1 MTGLE
6 LSIETA
12 DRVLS
17 RVQNGV
23 VTFRA
28 MNAAEE
34 MHVLTALHHW
44 RDLAYGIPE
53 LLAEVAALRAEVED
67 CRRRARD
74 GINID

>member
-1 MTGLE
+1 MTIE

-17 RVQNGV
+17 RVAGGV

-44 RDLAYGIPE
+44 RELAFGIPD
-53 LLAEVAALRAEVED
+53 LLAENAALRAEVED
-67 CRRRARD
+67 CRRRAKE
-74 GINID
+74 GLNI

>member
-12 DRVLS
+12 DRVLA
-17 RVQNGV
+17 RVASGV

-44 RDLAYGIPE
+44 RELAYTIPD
-53 LLAEVAALRAEVED
+53 LLAENAALRAEVED
-67 CRRRARD
+67 CRRRAKE
-74 GINID
+74 GLNI

>member
-1 MTGLE
+1 MTTDQ
-6 LSIETA
+6 SIEVA
-12 DRVLS
+12 DRVLE
-17 RVQNGV
+17 RVRNGV

-28 MNAAEE
+28 MNTTEE

-44 RDLAYGIPE
+44 RELAYGIPD
-53 LLAEVAALRAEVED
+53 LLAENAALRAEVED

>member
-1 MTGLE
+1 MTIE

-12 DRVLS
+12 DRVLD
-17 RVQNGV
+17 RVRNGV

-28 MNAAEE
+28 MNTTEE

-44 RDLAYGIPE
+44 RELAYGIPD
-53 LLAEVAALRAEVED
+53 LLAENAALRAEVED

>member
-1 MTGLE
+1 MTIE

-17 RVQNGV
+17 RVASGV

-44 RDLAYGIPE
+44 RELAYGIPD
-53 LLAEVAALRAEVED
+53 LLAENAALRAEVED
-67 CRRRARD
+67 CRRRAKE
-74 GINID
+74 GLNI

>member
-1 MTGLE
+1 MTVE

-17 RVQNGV
+17 RVASGV

-34 MHVLTALHHW
+34 MHVLNALHHW
-44 RDLAYGIPE
+44 RELAYGIPD
-53 LLAEVAALRAEVED
+53 LLAENAALRAEVED